1 MLDKVKI
8 DNGGKVIVP
17 DAFLDDLKTDARAID
32 DDARS
37 YIWGE
42 RVQAQRTLQCWWPG
56 QSLDGKRRQK
66 AYDADGVERKVFP
79 YEGAPDARV
88 RLADS
93 VVANFK
99 RVIMAVVRRSV
110 PRVTALNADSTANA
124 ATVQKW
130 LRRLLRVTLR
140 KQFIREVRRG
150 LHWFLADTPAVAI
163 FGCYWDRKM
172 GVKFETMTSEDFVML
187 VHRMMPDMQVHE
199 VEMLVEQLMD
209 ETRDEETVQ
218 VLMEGMAHL
227 AQEAGVPPFMD
238 EKRAKRIIKDLRE
251 RNEAL
256 VPVTYVARNQPKI
269 CAHRLLQDVFIH
281 RSVMSAD
288 DSPRHYV
295 REWVTKAELES
306 RVESEGYSEKFVN
319 QLIYGQDKKPT
330 LADGEQPAGH
340 AGESIFHEYTFDG
353 ESSHR
358 GQLHQVDNT
367 LRREQYELVHGYM
380 VATNQDG
387 LPATYKATF
396 SGSADVMARNVEAES
411 YPLGFPLVI
420 IQREVMDGFV
430 WESRGLPELLV
441 TDQDTLKVGEDTFN
455 AYVELNTIPPYSVPR
470 RRANVAVVIKPM
482 AKIAED
488 RPGEFEWKKL
498 SEYPRAN
505 PHMRRE
511 TRRRVAEYVGHPDSE
526 VAEDLVHH
534 ARQDLI
540 DTFMEGLSELCK
552 ILLAMYQEYA
562 TDEEIAQI
570 TGANGV
576 VLAQSG
582 DQLAGDFD
590 ISMGFDERFLDLP
603 AMAQFS
609 EFVQKALVPL
619 DRQGQLQLNRVVS
632 FILQGI
638 DPEMEEMF
646 MIPAPDAAQAEI
658 EDEKKN
664 VALMQAGVEPE
675 MVEQGQNHG
684 MRLQFIMEW
693 VQQNQDLLQ
702 MWPEKTQEIFQRR
715 VQHLQF
721 MVQQQQNAVIGRL
734 GASPTAQGGM

>member
-8 DNGGKVIVP
+8 DNRGKIVVP
-17 DAFLDDLKTDARAID
+17 DSFLNDLKSDAREID

-42 RVQAQRTLQCWWPG
+42 RVQAARTLHCWWPG
-56 QSLDGKRRQK
+56 QSLDGKRRQA
-66 AYDADGVERKVFP
+66 AYEADGLDRKVFP

-93 VVANFK
+93 VVTNFK

-110 PRVTALNADSTANA
+110 PRVTSLNASSNANA

-140 KQFIREVRRG
+140 KQFMREVRRA

-172 GVKFETMTSEDFVML
+172 GVKMAELNTEDFMML
-187 VHRMMPDMQVHE
+187 VHRMMPDMQVE
-199 VEMLVEQLMD
+199 EIQMLVEQLMD
-209 ETRDEETVQ
+209 ETRDDESVE
-218 VLMEGMAHL
+218 VLMAGMNHL

-238 EKRAKRIIKDLRE
+238 EARARQIVKQLRE
-251 RNEAL
+251 DDRAM
-256 VPVTYVARNQPKI
+256 VPVTYVTRNQPKI
-269 CAHRLLQDVFIH
+269 CAHRLMQDVFLH
-281 RSVMSAD
+281 RSVQSGDEA
-288 DSPRHYV
+288 PRYYV
-295 REWVTKAELES
+295 REWLNKSELEA
-306 RVESEGYSEKFVN
+306 RIEDEGYSEKFVN
-319 QLIYGQDKKPT
+319 QLIYGQDKKPS
-330 LADGEQPAGH
+330 LADGEEPAGH
-340 AGESIFHEYTFDG
+340 AGESIFREYAFDG
-353 ESSHR
+353 EAQHR
-358 GQLHQVDNT
+358 GQLRSLDNK
-367 LRREQYELVHGYM
+367 LRKSQYEVVHAYM

-396 SGSADVMARNVEAES
+396 AGGADVLAKDVEQET

-420 IQREVMDGFV
+420 IQREVIDGYV
-430 WESRGLPELLV
+430 WESRGFPELLV
-441 TDQDTLKVGEDTFN
+441 TDQDTMKVGEDTFN

-511 TRRRVAEYVGHPDSE
+511 TRRRVAEYVGHPDEE
-526 VAEDLVHH
+526 VAQDLIHH

-540 DTFMEGLSELCK
+540 DTFMEGLSEVCK
-552 ILLAMYQEYA
+552 MILALYQEYA
-562 TDEEIAQI
+562 TDEDIAQV

-576 VLAQSG
+576 MVAQSVEDITG
-582 DQLAGDFD
+582 EFD
-590 ISMGFDERFLDLP
+590 ISMGFDERFLDMES
-603 AMAQFS
+603 MAAFS

-619 DRQGQLQLNRVVS
+619 DRNGQLKVNEVIS

-646 MIPAPDAAQAEI
+646 MVPAPDAAEAEVD
-658 EDEKKN
+658 DEKKN
-664 VALMQAGVEPE
+664 IALMQAGVDPAMQEN
-675 MVEQGQNHG
+675 GQNHQL
-684 MRLQFIMEW
+684 RLQVLMEW
-693 VQQNQDLLQ
+693 VQENQDLLQ
-702 MWPEKTQEIFQRR
+702 QWPAKNQEKFQRR

-734 GASPTAQGGM
+734 GASPTPAGGM